1 MEHVKRFAMLMIN
14 WNDKNRNGL
23 EIKPAYATRHF
34 ILRKMIYRSP
44 LYVKEFLRHKG
55 KYEHAGNGTLKTL
68 WIFPYIS
75 RMV

>member
-44 LYVKEFLRHKG
+44 LYVKPFSRYKG
-55 KYEHAGNGTLKTL
+55 KFKASLVFHFPRVH
-68 WIFPYIS
+68 IFPYNW
-75 RMV
+75 RTL